1 MRVLVVALLLVIAFP
16 GRAQAPSPQS
26 ISIGEVPLVLGIPK
40 DAALSK
46 LREVFDVSEAGNDT
60 FLIQKKGHAE
70 NEIEPYGS
78 VSFRKGSLSSVEKDW
93 TSHGLDSG
101 VDIVNAIYGSVSSKS
116 PQICAVTTFEE
127 QEPNPDIEVRGE
139 RRGVLLTCGQRHID
153 VYTIRYRGSDG
164 DSRQFPVVNET
175 LGEP

>member
-1 MRVLVVALLLVIAFP
+1 M
-16 GRAQAPSPQS
+16 
-26 ISIGEVPLVLGIPK
+26 
-40 DAALSK
+40 
-46 LREVFDVSEAGNDT
+46 
-60 FLIQKKGHAE
+60 
-70 NEIEPYGS
+70 
-78 VSFRKGSLSSVEKDW
+78 
-93 TSHGLDSG
+93 
-101 VDIVNAIYGSVSSKS
+101 DIVNAIYGSVSSKS